1 MEWTVIVL
9 DSVPCV
15 LYKTVCVEW
24 TVVALCVVQD
34 GVWSGQCI
42 LCVVQDSVCVEW
54 TVTALCVVQDGEG
67 YTADCGEH
75 SGGGDAAVCA
85 GQTATGAGRYH
96 GQR

>member
-1 MEWTVIVL
+1 MPCVLCMVCLEWTVM
-9 DSVPCV
+9 
-15 LYKTVCVEW
+15 
-24 TVVALCVVQD
+24 ALCVVQD
-34 GVWSGQCI
+34 GVCVEWTVTA

>member
-42 LCVVQDSVCVEW
+42 LCVVQDSVCGVDSNGPVCC
-54 TVTALCVVQDGEG
+54 TGQCVW
-67 YTADCGEH
+67 
-75 SGGGDAAVCA
+75 SG
-85 GQTATGAGRYH
+85 Q
-96 GQR
+96 